1 MEENKLLG
9 KRREAPQS
17 NPIKLFLHPM
27 SIFAI
32 HLKKQYAS

>member
-1 MEENKLLG
+1 MEENKLLEEEE
-9 KRREAPQS
+9 RSPES
-17 NPIKLFLHPM
+17 NPLTLFLHPM